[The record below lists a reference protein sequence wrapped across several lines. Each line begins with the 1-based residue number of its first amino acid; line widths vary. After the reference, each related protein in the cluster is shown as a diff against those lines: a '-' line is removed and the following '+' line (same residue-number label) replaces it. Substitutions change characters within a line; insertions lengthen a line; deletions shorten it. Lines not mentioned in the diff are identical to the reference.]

1 MRWIKPMLQMIFGN
15 QDHDGKFTK
24 NTKNT
29 KNTFVKLVMLALV
42 GMALL
47 TANHFFSGKPSSA
60 TQESKTV
67 FSSKDS
73 KDLSEIKA
81 GSSQNAST
89 TIEKYESYVNQ
100 NLKNIL
106 EQIRGVSNVSVM
118 VTFASTEKNIYQNNT
133 KTQDNQTSETDR
145 NGGKREVNERNEDTE
160 VVMIDRDGNKA
171 PVVIGKEQPTVRG
184 VIVVAQG
191 AAEPTIKVQI
201 MNAVATVLDIPTYKV
216 EVLDKNE

>member
-15 QDHDGKFTK
+15 QDHDGKF
-24 NTKNT
+24 TKNT

-81 GSSQNAST
+81 GGSQNAST